1 MIDFFIP
8 FLLPSVNETIS
19 ANRKSKYDGARLKRV
34 TQDTIIMAV
43 RESKAQPVERYPIF
57 VYIIWKE
64 PNRKRDPDNIAGAK
78 KYIMDALQEAGI
90 IRNDGWKEVAGYTDY
105 FEVTDSEEM
114 GVYVRI
120 AESGE

>member
-57 VYIIWKE
+57 VYIVWK
-64 PNRKRDPDNIAGAK
+64 
-78 KYIMDALQEAGI
+78 
-90 IRNDGWKEVAGYTDY
+90 
-105 FEVTDSEEM
+105 
-114 GVYVRI
+114 
-120 AESGE
+120 